1 MHDIAMA
8 ALSVFLTQSLA
19 LLAPAPTPPAYRSA
33 PLGAR
38 ASPWERGHLARL
50 DTRVG
55 LRPTCGR
62 DARASR
68 GRPPIASGLLGE
80 TQNENF

>member
-1 MHDIAMA
+1 MHDIAIA

-38 ASPWERGHLARL
+38 VSPWERGHLARL
-50 DTRVG
+50 DTRWAPSPLAG
-55 LRPTCGR
+55 GTPALP
-62 DARASR
+62 R
-68 GRPPIASGLLGE
+68 GRPPIASDLLGE